1 MKMNHNVMKWLRI
14 ILGLFLIV
22 YALNQFFH
30 FLPTSYGKMPE
41 SARDFIDSV
50 VMYLPFLYAF
60 EIIIGLFLIFNKWTS
75 VILIVLFPLSV
86 SFLIF
91 MFANKDF
98 METWP
103 ALFVALLN
111 IVLLLSRWG
120 KYKPLFD

>member
-1 MKMNHNVMKWLRI
+1 MNNNVIKWLRI

-30 FLPTSYGKMPE
+30 VLPTSYGEMPDP
-41 SARDFIDSV
+41 ARNFIDSV
-50 VMYLPFLYAF
+50 VTHLPFLYIF

-75 VILIVLFPLSV
+75 AILIVLFPLSI

-91 MFANKDF
+91 MIANKDLV
-98 METWP
+98 EAWP
-103 ALFVALLN
+103 ALIVALLN
-111 IVLLLSRWG
+111 IVLLIYRWD